1 VFAGAV
7 DALRRTAHP
16 TAPTEDQGQ
25 MDFELTDD
33 QRDLQDAARDVIT
46 KDCTAEFVRS
56 VVDDG
61 VDPIG
66 WWHTLVELYW
76 PAIAIP
82 ETSQGLG
89 LTWVELAI
97 VVEELGRAIDPSP
110 FLATTTQFAPT
121 IAHCASSEQATHL
134 LESVATGAIT
144 GAVAFAAHT
153 VRATAAPPTDAG
165 ATGGWRLTGTA
176 EHVVDADRAD
186 TVAVVA
192 GAGDQPAVFLVP
204 RADLTSVT
212 LIEGVDPTTHLTNI
226 ELTDVFVPA
235 HRRLEGADVAAGITA
250 AYEEATLG
258 WALSSIGASQRI
270 LDLVLAHVTTRHQF
284 GKPIGSF
291 QAVKHKAV
299 DIYIAI
305 ERARATA
312 QFAALTIA
320 EGDQR
325 RSVAVSMAKAAAG
338 DAQRVAFQNG
348 FQLFGGMG
356 FTWENDLNFALR
368 RAKLGALM
376 FGSTSTHRRRVAV
389 EVLAG

>member
-1 VFAGAV
+1 
-7 DALRRTAHP
+7 
-16 TAPTEDQGQ
+16 

-33 QRDLQDAARDVIT
+33 QRDLQDAARDVISR
-46 KDCTAEFVRS
+46 DCTAEFVRS

-61 VDPIG
+61 VDPIV

-82 ETSQGLG
+82 EASQGLG

-110 FLATTTQFAPT
+110 FLATTTQFAP
-121 IAHCASSEQATHL
+121 IIEHCASSEQATHL
-134 LESVATGAIT
+134 LESVATGAVT

-153 VRATAAPPTDAG
+153 VRAAATAPTDDRPAG
-165 ATGGWRLTGTA
+165 WTLTGTA

-192 GAGDQPAVFLVP
+192 NAGDQSAVFLVP

-212 LIEGVDPTTHLTNI
+212 RIEGVDPTTHLTNI
-226 ELTDVFVPA
+226 ELADVFVPA
-235 HRRLEGADVAAGITA
+235 HGRLEGAAVATGIA
-250 AYEEATLG
+250 AAREEATLG

-270 LDLVLAHVTTRHQF
+270 LDLVLTHVKERHQF